1 MKQRTRGFIYDR
13 LFFVCFSRA
22 MNSSLFIRIFSWY
35 CLKCVLMF
43 FKFRIRALF
52 PFLFGLFFS
61 CWNTLNLCL
70 HTLTQDFSTSFALQ
84 QHEYRARY
92 WNTLGRSTPSEKS
105 RILFFFISL
114 MRDWFHFF
122 LNRLMVHPVPFGL
135 IETSTPKTKV
145 WQGLLIP
152 RRSSRL
158 VASSWSSVKASW
170 KSCWKRWL
178 IWSFPNPL
186 LLL

>member
-1 MKQRTRGFIYDR
+1 MIVYS
-13 LFFVCFSRA
+13 LFVFPGQWILLFSYAFSVDIVWSAYWCFS
-22 MNSSLFIRIFSWY
+22 SSGFER
-35 CLKCVLMF
+35 
-43 FKFRIRALF
+43 
-52 PFLFGLFFS
+52 PFLFGLLFS

-70 HTLTQDFSTSFALQ
+70 HTFTQYFSTSFALQ

-92 WNTLGRSTPSEKS
+92 WNTLGRSTPSEKG

-170 KSCWKRWL
+170 KSFWKRWL
-178 IWSFPNPL
+178 ILSESYPFIIANTISSA
-186 LLL
+186 